1 MKKLLLAGACA
12 LLTLGLPWVPP
23 SSADATTCGETHG
36 SWSEIPI
43 PDYPRLVAPSPYGE
57 FRDTLAYAVDSVE
70 PQRMFATN
78 SKSVLRSVDGGC
90 SWQVVYRLPPAP
102 SAQSGPESGT
112 DADVHTELDEI
123 ATIALPRSKRA
134 GNRVY
139 LGVLARG
146 PLRQNLGTAV
156 VRSDD
161 GGEHWTSLRAG
172 LPVHQELRQLS
183 VAPSDPDRLYAVFIG
198 AAKQPPTA
206 LYASSNGGRS
216 WSVRGAFD
224 DLTASVGIRAKVT
237 VDPADPDVLWAWG
250 DRRNQLYK
258 STDAGK
264 TWQRI
269 PYVNE
274 PVTAFGI
281 HSQPGS
287 HPGSQSGQP
296 SHLVALESLS
306 SQMIRS
312 DDGGTGWRRSPAP
325 ATQYGDSVAFG
336 HTADGLGLLF
346 SHLPGGVRTPARVF
360 RYVAAGDQFS
370 EITPP
375 LPEGKRPALYD
386 LTSDAARQ
394 PRLYARA
401 ARAIWRYDG
410 PLDPDSS
417 RSPAESSEPAFGLH
431 PVPPAPPAP
440 AQLTPTGRHVELGV
454 NESTTV
460 DYTLTL
466 PPRPTPLDLGL
477 LVDSSGS
484 MGPSI
489 RALRSRLQRLVE
501 DLAARGVDLRIG
513 VADYKEY
520 EDVAPYSGTEGG
532 RGAYFRRR
540 DLGPVDEELG
550 QALGALQ
557 AMGGGSG
564 EATPALAALYQLAA
578 GAGQQVDPDRPSRND
593 IQPGQQLNF
602 RPGALKVVLHVAD
615 APYREG
621 APKNPSYPAP
631 TVEKTVDTL
640 RAQGVLQVGL
650 DIDHGP
656 QSGGIS
662 GRVSL
667 LHLARETGA
676 LAAASVDCDSDG
688 QPDISPGEP
697 LVCTVSDSSPTVGNV
712 VEADDVQ
719 NMSEALI
726 GVLRAVEDT
735 RTLDLTPTKGAEL
748 VTDISPG
755 PTTVDVTTP
764 HVRRYQ
770 VTFACTEELAG
781 STYPVTLA
789 ARLAKDPV
797 TTATTHIGCATRAHP
812 GPTQPGS
819 PPAHGSTLELQA
831 PAPAPGHQPAPNA
844 ALGPVPPPP
853 PAPIS
858 VPGNAAAGST
868 AASTAG
874 SGANAAAQHP
884 HGASAANS
892 QAGTAAAGAR
902 QEERSPQAS
911 LALAQSGNT
920 TQPQGNPALLM
931 TAMDNRRHHDT
942 PHTLLAGAAL
952 ITAAATAIAMRTRQ
966 RPPTR
971 LLHVRTRS
979 R

>member
-1 MKKLLLAGACA
+1 MKKLLIAGACA
-12 LLTLGLPWVPP
+12 LLALGLPWVAS
-23 SSADATTCGETHG
+23 SSADATTCGERHG
-36 SWSEIPI
+36 PWSEIPVA
-43 PDYPRLVAPSPYGE
+43 DYPRLVAPSPYGE
-57 FRDTLAYAVDSVE
+57 FRDTLAYAVDPVE
-70 PQRMFATN
+70 PQRMYATN

-90 SWQVVYRLPPAP
+90 SWEAVYRLPPTP
-102 SAQSGPESGT
+102 TAQTGPQSET
-112 DADVHTELDEI
+112 AANVHTELDEI
-123 ATIALPRSKRA
+123 TTIALPRSKRA

-156 VRSDD
+156 LRSDD
-161 GGEHWTSLRAG
+161 GGEHWTSLRSG

-198 AAKQPPTA
+198 AAKQPPAA
-206 LYASSNGGRS
+206 LYASFDGGRS

-224 DLTASVGIRAKVT
+224 DLTASLGIRAKVT
-237 VDPADPDVLWAWG
+237 VDPVDPDVLWAWG

-258 STDAGK
+258 STDAGR
-264 TWQRI
+264 TWQRN

-274 PVTAFGI
+274 PITAFGI

-287 HPGSQSGQP
+287 QHGQA

-312 DDGGTGWRRSPAP
+312 EDGGTGWRRSPAP
-325 ATQYGDSVAFG
+325 AAQYGDSVAFG
-336 HTADGLGLLF
+336 HTAAGLALLF
-346 SHLPGGVRTPARVF
+346 SHLPSGVRAPARVF
-360 RYVAAGDQFS
+360 RYEAGRDRFR

-375 LPEGKRPALYD
+375 LPEAERPALYD
-386 LTSDAARQ
+386 LTSDAAPQ

-410 PLDPDSS
+410 PLDPESS
-417 RSPAESSEPAFGLH
+417 RSPADSPEPAFGLQ

-440 AQLTPTGRHVELGV
+440 AHLTPTGRHIALGV
-454 NESTTV
+454 GESTTV

-466 PPRPTPLDLGL
+466 PPRPTSLDLGL

-489 RALRSRLQRLVE
+489 RALRTRLQQLVE

-550 QALGALQ
+550 QALEALQ

-564 EATPALAALYQLAA
+564 EATPALAALYQIAT
-578 GAGQQVDPDRPSRND
+578 GAGQQVDPDRPTRND

-631 TVEKTVDTL
+631 TSEKTIDAL
-640 RAQGVLQVGL
+640 RAQGILQVGL

-656 QSGGIS
+656 QSRGIN
-662 GRVSL
+662 GRSSL

-676 LAAASVDCDSDG
+676 LAAAPVDCDNDS

-697 LVCTVSDSSPTVGNV
+697 LVCTVKDSSPTVGNV

-735 RTLDLTPTKGAEL
+735 RTLDLIPTKGAAL
-748 VTDISPG
+748 VAGISPG
-755 PTTVDVTTP
+755 STTVDVTTQ

-770 VTFACTEELAG
+770 VTFACTEDVAG

-789 ARLAKDPV
+789 ARLQKRPV
-797 TTATTHIGCATRAHP
+797 ATATTQVDCATRTLP
-812 GPTQPGS
+812 GAAQPGT
-819 PPAHGSTLELQA
+819 PPAHGSTHEVP
-831 PAPAPGHQPAPNA
+831 PAPAPGHQPAPHA

-853 PAPIS
+853 PAPIG
-858 VPGNAAAGST
+858 VPGNAVTVSSVTSA
-868 AASTAG
+868 AG
-874 SGANAAAQHP
+874 SGANAGAHNP
-884 HGASAANS
+884 LGASAANS
-892 QAGTAAAGAR
+892 QAGTAAAGTR
-902 QEERSPQAS
+902 QDERSPQAS
-911 LALAQSGNT
+911 LALAQAGNT
-920 TQPQGNPALLM
+920 TQSQRNSAHLM
-931 TAMDNRRHHDT
+931 TALDNGRHHDA
-942 PHTLLAGAAL
+942 PRTLLAGAAL
-952 ITAAATAIAMRTRQ
+952 ITAAASVIALRTRQ
-966 RPPTR
+966 RPPAHH
-971 LLHVRTRS
+971 LHARIR
-979 R
+979 RR

>member
-12 LLTLGLPWVPP
+12 LLTLGLPWVPSP
-23 SSADATTCGETHG
+23 SADATTCGTRHG
-36 SWSEIPI
+36 AWAEIPV
-43 PDYPRLVAPSPYGE
+43 PDYPGLIAPSPYGE
-57 FRDTLAYAVDSVE
+57 FRDTLAYAVDPTQ
-70 PQRMFATN
+70 PQRMYATN

-102 SAQSGPESGT
+102 TAQSGPQSGT
-112 DADVHTELDEI
+112 AADVHTELDEI
-123 ATIALPRSKRA
+123 TTIALPRSRRA

-156 VRSDD
+156 LRSDD
-161 GGEHWTSLRAG
+161 GGEHWRSLRAG

-198 AAKQPPTA
+198 VAKQPPTA
-206 LYASSNGGRS
+206 LYASSDGGRS

-224 DLTASVGIRAKVT
+224 DLTASLGIRAKVT
-237 VDPADPDVLWAWG
+237 VDQVDPDVLWAWG

-258 STDAGK
+258 SADAGR
-264 TWQRI
+264 TWRRI

-274 PVTAFGI
+274 PITAFGI
-281 HSQPGS
+281 RSQPGQAS
-287 HPGSQSGQP
+287 R
-296 SHLVALESLS
+296 LVALESLS

-325 ATQYGDSVAFG
+325 AAQYGDSVAFG
-336 HTADGLGLLF
+336 RTADGLALLF
-346 SHLPGGVRTPARVF
+346 SHLPGGVRAPARAF
-360 RYVAAGDQFS
+360 RYDAAGDRFR

-375 LPEGKRPALYD
+375 LPEGERPTLYD
-386 LTSDAARQ
+386 LTSDAAPR

-410 PLDPDSS
+410 PLDPNGS
-417 RSPAESSEPAFGLH
+417 RSPAESPEPGFGLH
-431 PVPPAPPAP
+431 AVPPAPAAP
-440 AQLTPTGRHVELGV
+440 AQLTPTGRHIELGV
-454 NESTTV
+454 GESATV

-489 RALRSRLQRLVE
+489 RALRTRLQRLVE

-540 DLGPVDEELG
+540 DLGPVNEELG

-564 EATPALAALYQLAA
+564 EATPALAALYQMAT
-578 GAGQQVDPDRPSRND
+578 GEGQQVDPDQPSRND

-621 APKNPSYPAP
+621 APMNPSYPAP
-631 TVEKTVDTL
+631 TADKAINAL
-640 RAQGVLQVGL
+640 RAQGILQVGL
-650 DIDHGP
+650 DVDHGP
-656 QSGGIS
+656 QSRGIN
-662 GRVSL
+662 GRASL

-676 LAAASVDCDSDG
+676 LAAAPVDCDSDG
-688 QPDISPGEP
+688 KPDISPGEP
-697 LVCTVSDSSPTVGNV
+697 LVCTVVDSGPTVGNV
-712 VEADDVQ
+712 VEADGVK

-735 RTLDLTPTKGAEL
+735 RTLELTTTKGAEL

-755 PTTVDVTTP
+755 PTSVDVTTR
-764 HVRRYQ
+764 HVKRYQ
-770 VTFACTEELAG
+770 VTFTCTNETAG
-781 STYPVTLA
+781 NTYPVTLA
-789 ARLAKDPV
+789 ARLEQQPI
-797 TTATTHIGCATRAHP
+797 TTATTHLGCATPAH
-812 GPTQPGS
+812 GEPTQPGS
-819 PPAHGSTLELQA
+819 PPAHGSTLDLQP
-831 PAPAPGHQPAPNA
+831 PAPAPGHQPAPNP
-844 ALGPVPPPP
+844 ALGPLPPPP
-853 PAPIS
+853 PAPIG
-858 VPGNAAAGST
+858 VPGNAAAGGNVT
-868 AASTAG
+868 STAG
-874 SGANAAAQHP
+874 SGANAGAHHP
-884 HGASAANS
+884 LGASAANS
-892 QAGTAAAGAR
+892 QTGISPAGAR
-902 QEERSPQAS
+902 QEEHSPQAA
-911 LALAQSGNT
+911 LALAQAGGT
-920 TQPQGNPALLM
+920 AQPQRNPALLM
-931 TAMDNRRHHDT
+931 TAVDNGRHHDT

-952 ITAAATAIAMRTRQ
+952 ITAAASAFALRTRQ

-971 LLHVRTRS
+971 YLPVRTRS